1 MPEMRV
7 HSSGGIVFYPTKE
20 EKEVLDLRNSLRS
33 ELDEVRSMKDE
44 LKSELALVRSEK
56 NAIS

>member
-20 EKEVLDLRNSLRS
+20 EKEVLDLKQSLRS
-33 ELDEVRSMKDE
+33 ELDEVRAMKDDIKRE
-44 LKSELALVRSEK
+44 LEMIRGER
-56 NAIS
+56 